1 MNCTGYIKHG
11 RAGFTLVELLVA
23 IAIMGTVMGLSAL
36 SFNSWKKKSN
46 IEAQTRDLF
55 TTFMEARNNAF
66 MQKKRHDVELEQK
79 NYVLKSY
86 SSESDAAGKIIR
98 SKALTYKLTKKGADI
113 SGTKVSY
120 DSGGFTTGFASTN
133 FTVNVDIDDTS
144 TSLNCL
150 VVYVTR
156 INMGKWNGT
165 ACEFR

>member
-1 MNCTGYIKHG
+1 MTSFGNIKLG
-11 RAGFTLVELLVA
+11 RTGFTLVELMVT
-23 IAIMGTVMGLSAL
+23 IAIMGIIMGISAL

-55 TTFMEARNNAF
+55 TTFMEARNNSF

-98 SKALTYKLTKKGADI
+98 SKTLTYKLTKKGADI
-113 SGTKVSY
+113 TGTKISY
-120 DSGGFTTGFASTN
+120 DSTGLTTGFGSTN
-133 FTVNVDIDDTS
+133 FTVNVDIEDTS

-165 ACEFR
+165 ACEFK